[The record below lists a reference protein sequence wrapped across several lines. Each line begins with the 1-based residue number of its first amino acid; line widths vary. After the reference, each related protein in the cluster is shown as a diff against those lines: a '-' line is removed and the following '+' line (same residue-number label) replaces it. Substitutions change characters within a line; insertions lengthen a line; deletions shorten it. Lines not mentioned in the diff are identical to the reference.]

1 MRLSILSFNLAILSV
16 ITKAVAM
23 LLIGYL
29 RIDVF
34 ASPSIL
40 LLWYSASVLFD
51 LSGILVGLVLGLN
64 RFASSE
70 NALLTQPFR
79 MVGKVLL
86 FYFLIGGIFS
96 LLQLVVTVRGL
107 VENNLH
113 SDASYVTFSILF
125 IVPFLL
131 GLLLIPM
138 FLLVRS
144 SPEILGSSSV
154 KLYGSAY
161 FGLNVFS
168 VMFLTVGLGM
178 ASLSLVSGLL
188 FVILGIIW
196 ILFTRA
202 VKNMRVSYDKVAM
215 GIEGTETYDL

>member
-51 LSGILVGLVLGLN
+51 LSGILVGLVLGLD